1 MPGMEAQLAAVLHD
15 QDGAAR
21 HFAAGAAGGRD
32 GNQRQ
37 HGIGDA
43 GRAAFDGGVLRQRS
57 GVRGRDGNAL
67 GAVDGGAAA
76 DGNETVTALAA
87 RHFHAGQHRG
97 LGGVGADL
105 IEDGE
110 GLPCEHR
117 FDLVQQPC
125 GAHTRIG
132 HDQRLAHADAGDF
145 GGQLGQGT
153 VCQVDV
159 GDVLDQGHAGNKVE
173 VVRRPL
179 YDGPA
184 ALALGNFPSV
194 GCGPKSFRAQR
205 YIGIFSDTAHHPRN
219 LHCVATPFIRHQP
232 CGKNAKCS
240 GSFSSPSL

>member
-1 MPGMEAQLAAVLHD
+1 MEAQLAAVLHD
-15 QDGAAR
+15 QDGAAC
-21 HFAAGAAGGRD
+21 HFAAGATGGGD
-32 GNQRQ
+32 GSQRQ

-43 GRAAFDGGVLRQRS
+43 GRAAFDGGVLRERP
-57 GVRGRDGNAL
+57 GVRGRDGNPL

-76 DGNETVTALAA
+76 DGDEAVTALAA
-87 RHFHAGQHRG
+87 RHFHAGQYRG

-153 VCQVDV
+153 VCQMDV
-159 GDVLDQGHAGNKVE
+159 GDVLDQGHAGNRNGGRE
-173 VVRRPL
+173 ASTLRRACGL
-179 YDGPA
+179 GPRQ
-184 ALALGNFPSV
+184 LP
-194 GCGPKSFRAQR
+194 
-205 YIGIFSDTAHHPRN
+205 
-219 LHCVATPFIRHQP
+219 
-232 CGKNAKCS
+232 
-240 GSFSSPSL
+240 

>member
-153 VCQVDV
+153 VCQMDV
-159 GDVLDQGHAGNKVE
+159 GDVLDQGHAGNRNGGRE
-173 VVRRPL
+173 ASTLRRACGL
-179 YDGPA
+179 GPRQ
-184 ALALGNFPSV
+184 LP
-194 GCGPKSFRAQR
+194 
-205 YIGIFSDTAHHPRN
+205 
-219 LHCVATPFIRHQP
+219 
-232 CGKNAKCS
+232 
-240 GSFSSPSL
+240 